1 MSGSK
6 SVRTLIVDD
15 ESLARERI
23 RDMLSNDPEIE
34 IIGEC
39 TNGEEAIKA
48 IASDVPDL
56 VFLDVEMPGVDGFG
70 VLEALPTDCI
80 PTIIFVTA
88 YDQYAVRA
96 FEVYALDYLLKP
108 FDQERFDRALKRAK
122 AHLSNERAENLSQR
136 ILNALEEIKTK
147 PVHLERLVIKMNG
160 HVFFVK
166 ADEIDWLEAEG
177 NYVRLHTGKE
187 SYLLRDTISALESQL
202 DPKKFIRV
210 HRSAIVNIDRI
221 TELQPWFHG
230 EYRIILGE
238 GVQLTLSRTYREKL
252 HELLGRPL

>member
-23 RDMLSNDPEIE
+23 RDMLSSDPEIE

-39 TNGEEAIKA
+39 ANGEEAIRA
-48 IASDVPDL
+48 IA
-56 VFLDVEMPGVDGFG
+56 GFG

-108 FDQERFDRALKRAK
+108 FDQERFD
-122 AHLSNERAENLSQR
+122 
-136 ILNALEEIKTK
+136 
-147 PVHLERLVIKMNG
+147 
-160 HVFFVK
+160 
-166 ADEIDWLEAEG
+166 
-177 NYVRLHTGKE
+177 
-187 SYLLRDTISALESQL
+187 
-202 DPKKFIRV
+202 
-210 HRSAIVNIDRI
+210 
-221 TELQPWFHG
+221 
-230 EYRIILGE
+230 
-238 GVQLTLSRTYREKL
+238 
-252 HELLGRPL
+252 

>member
-23 RDMLSNDPEIE
+23 RDMLRNDPEIE

-39 TNGEEAIKA
+39 TNGEEAIRA
-48 IASDVPDL
+48 IALNVPDL
-56 VFLDVEMPGVDGFG
+56 VFLDVEMPGIDGFG

-96 FEVYALDYLLKP
+96 FEVYALDYLIKP
-108 FDQERFDRALKRAK
+108 FDQERFDKALARAK
-122 AHLSNERAENLSQR
+122 HQLSIERSDAMSER
-136 ILNALEEIKTK
+136 ILNALEEIKTR

-160 HVFFVK
+160 HVFFIK
-166 ADEIDWLEAEG
+166 AEEIDWLEAEG
-177 NYVRLHTGKE
+177 NYVRLHAGKE
-187 SYLLRDTISALESQL
+187 S
-202 DPKKFIRV
+202 
-210 HRSAIVNIDRI
+210 
-221 TELQPWFHG
+221 
-230 EYRIILGE
+230 
-238 GVQLTLSRTYREKL
+238 
-252 HELLGRPL
+252 